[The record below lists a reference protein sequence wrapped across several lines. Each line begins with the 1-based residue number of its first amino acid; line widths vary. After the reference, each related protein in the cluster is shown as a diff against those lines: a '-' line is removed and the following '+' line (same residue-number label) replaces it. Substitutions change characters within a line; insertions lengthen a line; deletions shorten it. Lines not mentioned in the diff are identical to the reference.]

1 MKKFI
6 IVLIGI
12 ILVVGSFIGS
22 LCLFINF
29 EDNSNDVYKGI
40 VTFDNANDFAN
51 FKTEIADKVVRVNK
65 LDELNTNYPVLV
77 SFSIEV
83 DNDIIFNYGSLQG
96 DVLYELRCAMSVIIA
111 LAVIVL
117 YLSIILASDL
127 WD

>member
-6 IVLIGI
+6 IILIGI
-12 ILVVGSFIGS
+12 ILAVGSFIGS

-51 FKTEIADKVVRVNK
+51 FKTEIANKAVRVNK

-96 DVLYELRCAMSVIIA
+96 DVPPESRCAMSAIIA
-111 LAVIVL
+111 LVVIAL

>member
-22 LCLFINF
+22 LCLFINH
-29 EDNSNDVYKGI
+29 EDNLNDVYKGI

-51 FKTEIADKVVRVNK
+51 FKTEIADKVVMVNK

-77 SFSIEV
+77 SFSVEV
-83 DNDIIFNYGSLQG
+83 DNDIIFNYGYLQG
-96 DVLYELRCAMSVIIA
+96 DVPSELRYAMLAIIA
-111 LAVIVL
+111 LLVIVL
-117 YLSIILASDL
+117 YLLIIHTFDL